1 VRLIGEDG
9 NVVSSG
15 EIGELQIKGPSAAAL
30 YWNNREK
37 SRHTFMGEWTRSG
50 DKYIEI
56 EDGYY
61 QYCGRSDDMLKV
73 SGIYVS
79 PFEVEGALMTHPD
92 ILEAAVVAHADTD
105 ELIKPKAYVV
115 LKPGIA
121 ASPELS
127 SSRRS
132 SSTSR
137 KSSRRTSTHAGSN
150 SSRNCR
156 RRRPARSSA
165 SSCVDRTAEACL
177 MRVLIIEDDL
187 DIAGNLYEFLEGRG
201 NVVDLARD
209 GVTGLHLAV
218 SGDFDAIVLDL
229 GLPGVDGLCLCRKLR
244 GEAKQD
250 VPILILTARDLL
262 DDKLAAFECG
272 ADDYLVKPFALRE
285 VEARLNALV
294 VAAARPR
301 GKPSDCSY
309 EAIEYDRGQPGGDGG
324 RTLGASFAQVPA
336 PAGDC

>member
-1 VRLIGEDG
+1 
-9 NVVSSG
+9 
-15 EIGELQIKGPSAAAL
+15 
-30 YWNNREK
+30 
-37 SRHTFMGEWTRSG
+37 
-50 DKYIEI
+50 
-56 EDGYY
+56 
-61 QYCGRSDDMLKV
+61 
-73 SGIYVS
+73 
-79 PFEVEGALMTHPD
+79 
-92 ILEAAVVAHADTD
+92 
-105 ELIKPKAYVV
+105 
-115 LKPGIA
+115 
-121 ASPELS
+121 
-127 SSRRS
+127 
-132 SSTSR
+132 
-137 KSSRRTSTHAGSN
+137 
-150 SSRNCR
+150 
-156 RRRPARSSA
+156 
-165 SSCVDRTAEACL
+165 

-294 VAAARPR
+294 VRRR
-301 GKPSDCSY
+301 GRVVNKRLSY
-309 EAIEYDRGQPGGDGG
+309 EAIEYDRRQAGGDGG
-324 RTLGASFAQVPA
+324 RALGASFPQVPA
-336 PAGDC
+336 PAGNADRGAASRVCPRRAGARAVGRRAAPERLPAQPHAHAAPRPDRHPRSRADRNRAWRGLSLRRAGRPLSACE